1 MKFKHLIDD
10 ITIDFYSSENFANM
24 KHTRKKKCNPTTHYS
39 KFTSN
44 KRIIS
49 GVRAFGK
56 LYSKIK
62 WKWLARQNY
71 KDDFSLNQVAIHS
84 VAIISPIQ

>member
-1 MKFKHLIDD
+1 MKSKHLIDN
-10 ITIDFYSSENFANM
+10 IAIDFYSFENFANM
-24 KHTRKKKCNPTTHYS
+24 KHIRRKCNLTAHYS

-56 LYSKIK
+56 LCPKIK
-62 WKWLARQNY
+62 KKWLARQNY
-71 KDDFSLNQVAIHS
+71 KDEMIYVLLY
-84 VAIISPIQ
+84 

>member
-1 MKFKHLIDD
+1 M
-10 ITIDFYSSENFANM
+10 
-24 KHTRKKKCNPTTHYS
+24 HYS

-56 LYSKIK
+56 LCPKIK
-62 WKWLARQNY
+62 KKWLARQNY
-71 KDDFSLNQVAIHS
+71 KDEMIYVLLY
-84 VAIISPIQ
+84 